1 MQRSEYKL
9 LVENWRSFINEE
21 DVSEESPSQLK
32 TIGAL
37 KKALKDYKSNE
48 NKKAIISLL
57 GNLVVDTVPGLSQ
70 TKSLL
75 DFFKKVT
82 KTPDKDRKKLGVL
95 KGFDINDSLLKLLDK
110 NLIES
115 FLSELEKEIAKVP
128 DDTELSKFDFN
139 QLLGQWAKGRN
150 LTIPPAFSKEVTLK
164 TSES

>member
-21 DVSEESPSQLK
+21 DSSEENSSQAK
-32 TIGAL
+32 TIGDL
-37 KKALKDYKSNE
+37 KKAFKEYKSNK
-48 NKKAIISLL
+48 NKKAIVSLL
-57 GNLVVDTVPGLSQ
+57 GSLVLDTVPGLSQ

-75 DFFKKVT
+75 DFFSKVS
-82 KTPDKDRKKLGVL
+82 KTPDKDRKSLGVL

-110 NLIES
+110 DLIKS

-139 QLLGQWAKGRN
+139 QLLGQWSKGKN
-150 LTIPPAFSKEVTLK
+150 YLIPQAFSDEVTLK